1 MIVSLLRKIFLGL
14 FACRLVDQPVLSRYE
29 SSAEFDRARKGNWS

>member
-14 FACRLVDQPVLSRYE
+14 FACRLVDQPVLSRYA
-29 SSAEFDRARKGNWS
+29 SSAEFERARNGEWA